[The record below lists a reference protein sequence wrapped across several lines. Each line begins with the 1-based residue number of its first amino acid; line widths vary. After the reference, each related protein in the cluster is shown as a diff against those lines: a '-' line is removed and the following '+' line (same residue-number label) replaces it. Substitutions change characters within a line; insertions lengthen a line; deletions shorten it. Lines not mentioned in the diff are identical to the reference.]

1 MIKTN
6 RLKARFVEKGYTQ
19 QDIARELGITDVT
32 LSRKLNRGVFNSDE
46 IYKMIVLLDIKDP
59 TEIFFAE

>member
-1 MIKTN
+1 MIKIN